1 MYNWHLKHNNFE
13 QYIWNCFTSIWMLIK
28 AFFPALVV
36 SKLKHNPLLGVCGC
50 RKSSLHVGFYSHVF
64 CAILLMAS
72 VPQSSW
78 LLDLLLCFLHAYKN
92 LILFFSWMSS
102 YWFFFNKT
110 QNYCC
115 VLKDPTWSNSTFIF
129 KVTLSL
135 EYRRGEMSTSSQHF
149 REQMRSMK
157 LSTGE

>member
-1 MYNWHLKHNNFE
+1 MELFYFNMDADK
-13 QYIWNCFTSIWMLIK
+13 SIFPSPCGFK
-28 AFFPALVV
+28 AQARPLTWSLWLQEVFLACGLLQSCVLCYPA
-36 SKLKHNPLLGVCGC
+36 HG
-50 RKSSLHVGFYSHVF
+50 F
-64 CAILLMAS
+64 CAPKLLAPWPPS
-72 VPQSSW
+72 
-78 LLDLLLCFLHAYKN
+78 LLLARLQKSHPVFFLN
-92 LILFFSWMSS
+92 VFLLI
-102 YWFFFNKT
+102 FFNKT